1 MVKSKDV
8 VTGLV
13 TMALAIFLFIISGN
27 VKDFAAVGVGAGFL
41 PRLAAV
47 LLGVLGVILTFEGWR
62 RGAPPKSMPRAKDEP
77 ADEVEVFGGWGA
89 VLISVVLMCAYVG
102 FLESLGFIL
111 ASTIYAFCQMLIL
124 AKNVKWNYL
133 LFGAIALI
141 SSAVAYLLFVRV
153 FQVMLPAGILG

>member
-1 MVKSKDV
+1 MKSVD
-8 VTGLV
+8 
-13 TMALAIFLFIISGN
+13 IFTDGACSGN
-27 VKDFAAVGVGAGFL
+27 PG
-41 PRLAAV
+41 P
-47 LLGVLGVILTFEGWR
+47 
-62 RGAPPKSMPRAKDEP
+62 
-77 ADEVEVFGGWGA
+77 GGWGA